1 MFFKRMKEYFSLWG
15 IGGALYYSFEVIFR
29 GYSHISMFILGGF
42 CMMFFAFQG
51 RSSNWKEPLWKQVL
65 RCSIFVTAG
74 EFITGII
81 VNKWLHLKVW
91 DYSDQPFQLWGQICL
106 PFAIIFSGL
115 CTLGI
120 IGSGYFLHIFFNEEL
135 PKFRIM

>member
-1 MFFKRMKEYFSLWG
+1 MLLKRMKEYFSLWG
-15 IGGALYYSFEVIFR
+15 IGGSLYYSFEVVFR
-29 GYSHISMFILGGF
+29 GYSHISMFILGGLCMVF
-42 CMMFFAFQG
+42 CAFQG
-51 RSSNWKEPLWKQVL
+51 IISNWTEPLWKQVL
-65 RCSIFVTAG
+65 RCSLFVTAG

-120 IGSGYFLHIFFNEEL
+120 LGSGYILHIFFDEEL
-135 PKFRIM
+135 PKFHIL

>member
-1 MFFKRMKEYFSLWG
+1 MLLKRIIEYFSLWG
-15 IGGALYYSFEVIFR
+15 MGGSIYYCFELIFR
-29 GYSHISMFILGGF
+29 GYSHISMFILGGIS
-42 CMMFFAFQG
+42 MMFITFQG
-51 RSSNWKEPLWKQVL
+51 QASNWREPLWKQVV

-81 VNKWLHLKVW
+81 VNKWMKLKVW
-91 DYSDQPFQLWGQICL
+91 DYSDQPFQLFGQICL

-120 IGSGYFLHIFFNEEL
+120 VISGYFLHIFFREEI
-135 PKFRIM
+135 PKFRVL